1 MKKDDL
7 DNELSMDKIE
17 DYNGKESKEKR
28 NTVRIVIIVCLV
40 FGAVFAYLK
49 TTSLPN
55 DYVGTTDKPG
65 INTSKK

>member
-1 MKKDDL
+1 MKKNDL

-17 DYNGKESKEKR
+17 DYDGKESKEKR
-28 NTVRIVIIVCLV
+28 NTVRTVIIICLV
-40 FGAVFAYLK
+40 LGAVFAYFK

-55 DYVGTTDKPG
+55 DYIGTADNPG

>member
-17 DYNGKESKEKR
+17 DYDGKESKEKR
-28 NTVRIVIIVCLV
+28 NTVRTVIVLCLIL
-40 FGAVFAYLK
+40 GAIFAYLK
-49 TTSLPN
+49 INSLPD
-55 DYVGTTDKPG
+55 DYIGTKDNPG

>member
-17 DYNGKESKEKR
+17 DYDGKESKEKR
-28 NTVRIVIIVCLV
+28 NTVRTVIILCLV
-40 FGAVFAYLK
+40 LGAVFAYFK

-55 DYVGTTDKPG
+55 DYVGTTDNPG

>member
-17 DYNGKESKEKR
+17 DYDGKESKEKK
-28 NTVRIVIIVCLV
+28 NTVRLVIVLCLIL
-40 FGAVFAYLK
+40 GAVFAYLK
-49 TTSLPN
+49 TTSLPD
-55 DYVGTTDKPG
+55 DYIGTSDNPG

>member
-17 DYNGKESKEKR
+17 DYDGKESSEKR
-28 NTVRIVIIVCLV
+28 NTVRTVIILCLV
-40 FGAVFAYLK
+40 LGAIFAYFK

-55 DYVGTTDKPG
+55 DYIGTRENPG